1 MRERIW
7 TAKPSRVHHRNRI
20 GGLFPL
26 PHLSPSLPLLLKDP
40 MPAHWYAVLTAVA
53 SAGVQFAL
61 FLRWLHRRMRN
72 DEITRAFVRDIAT
85 NHLPH
90 IYNALQKIAAE
101 QGIELDETPL
111 VRFVDLHGRHRN
123 K

>member
-1 MRERIW
+1 
-7 TAKPSRVHHRNRI
+7 
-20 GGLFPL
+20 
-26 PHLSPSLPLLLKDP
+26 
-40 MPAHWYAVLTAVA
+40 MPIHWFAVLAALLPVA
-53 SAGVQFAL
+53 VQFVL

-90 IYNALQKIAAE
+90 IYSALQQIARE
-101 QGIELDETPL
+101 QGIELTEPPL
-111 VRFVDLHGRHRN
+111 VRFVDLGR